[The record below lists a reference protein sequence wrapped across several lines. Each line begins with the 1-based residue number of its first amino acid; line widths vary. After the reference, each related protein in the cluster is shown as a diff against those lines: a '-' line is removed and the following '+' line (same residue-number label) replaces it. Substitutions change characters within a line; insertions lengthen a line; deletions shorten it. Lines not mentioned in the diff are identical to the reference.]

1 MYSDYRLQIDQILED
16 TEKEE
21 VNNSQDK
28 IAAVAMYKIMVG
40 AIGKFIEKESFSDP
54 EFDAA
59 LSLDWKNAGR
69 MLKYI
74 WSKAEKMALRH
85 GQTAS
90 CCLTEEAVY
99 AWVREYYFLDDRE
112 MVMEERAKKAEAGR
126 KRSKRQIIGV
136 YKRSAA
142 YDIVQLEHLD
152 NQIVAKVPSYLRFLF
167 LLRLR
172 YRALARKQLL
182 PGSMLI
188 MQLDHC
194 PLAFLRSGLFSGV
207 SLDALALETAVHTM
221 TDAAAVSSL
230 HMSCRLLTR
239 APYQP

>member
-59 LSLDWKNAGR
+59 LSLDWKNAGH

-126 KRSKRQIIGV
+126 KRKQRAV
-136 YKRSAA
+136 EAA
-142 YDIVQLEHLD
+142 KE
-152 NQIVAKVPSYLRFLF
+152 AW
-167 LLRLR
+167 
-172 YRALARKQLL
+172 YRENACNGELNVK
-182 PGSMLI
+182 
-188 MQLDHC
+188 
-194 PLAFLRSGLFSGV
+194 SGKEKHSPDENG
-207 SLDALALETAVHTM
+207 
-221 TDAAAVSSL
+221 
-230 HMSCRLLTR
+230 
-239 APYQP
+239 